1 LTKLKLEGSESSPLK
16 QKENGMHK
24 FNKILV
30 LALVVLFAVSAPV
43 FAQSRY
49 GVQSSGLLT
58 GKNNLV
64 FSAGT
69 WVYGWKIYASSAS
82 SISTLYDAV
91 ALDTDIAETEY
102 IIDELGEATQ
112 YDSVEVWFPKPIRFA
127 RGVSVRCIT
136 GAAVVFVGP
145 PPSK

>member
-1 LTKLKLEGSESSPLK
+1 MQKLKLV
-16 QKENGMHK
+16 
-24 FNKILV
+24 LV
-30 LALVVLFAVSAPV
+30 GLMLLALCITLCATPA

-64 FSAGT
+64 YSAGT
-69 WVYGWKIYASSAS
+69 WVYGWKVYASSAS
-82 SISTLYDAV
+82 SYSTLYDAV
-91 ALDTDIAETEY
+91 ALDTDIAEPEF

-112 YDSVEVWFPKPIRFA
+112 YESTEVWFPKPIQFA

-136 GAAVVFVGP
+136 GAAIVFVGP
-145 PPSK
+145 APD